1 MMLPPG
7 TDRLILVALEED
19 LGTAGDITTNA
30 TIPAEST
37 TTARIVAREAGRIAG
52 LDAALRVFDLVD
64 GSIRS
69 TVLIGDGADATAG
82 AVLAQV
88 SGPTRSILTGERVAL
103 NLLGHLSG
111 VATATRDL
119 VDAIAGNGSRL
130 TDTRKTT
137 PGLRALEK
145 QAVRSG
151 GGVSHRF
158 GLDDA
163 ALIKDN
169 HLAAVGSV
177 ADAVERV
184 RRDVGHTVVVE
195 VEANTLDQVSEAV
208 EAGADII
215 MLDNM
220 EPATMREAVALVAGR
235 CTTEA
240 SGGISADTIQAVAET
255 GVDVISV
262 GAITHSAKALDVA
275 LEL

>member
-7 TDRLILVALEED
+7 TDRLILLALEED

-151 GGVSHRF
+151 GGVNHRF

-195 VEANTLDQVSEAV
+195 VEATTLDQVSEAV